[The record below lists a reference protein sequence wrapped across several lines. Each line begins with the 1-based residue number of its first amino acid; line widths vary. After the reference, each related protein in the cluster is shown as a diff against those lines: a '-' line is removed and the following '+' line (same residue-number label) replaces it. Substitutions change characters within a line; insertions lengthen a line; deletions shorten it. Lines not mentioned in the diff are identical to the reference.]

1 MIRRLFFAK
10 SKANEMLTSKLFCDK
25 SFYSAF
31 VSDLK
36 HTRSEVLIES
46 PFIANNRTDS
56 MLPTF
61 RKLVKKG
68 VKVRIN
74 TRNPRHH
81 DKELQIQAWQS
92 IKKLRSV
99 GVKVKFYDDMRH
111 RKLAVLDREVLW
123 EGSLNIM
130 SQSYSKE
137 IMRRTRSKELAVQMI
152 RFTAINT
159 WGW

>member
-10 SKANEMLTSKLFCDK
+10 SKAKDILSSKLFCDK
-25 SFYSAF
+25 SFYCAF
-31 VSDLK
+31 ISDLK
-36 HTRSEVLIES
+36 HVEREVLIES
-46 PFIANNRTDS
+46 PFIANNRTNS
-56 MLPTF
+56 MLPIF

-81 DKELQIQAWQS
+81 DTELRIQAWQS
-92 IKKLRSV
+92 IKDLRNV

-111 RKLAVLDREVLW
+111 EKLAVLDREILW

-137 IMRRTRSKELAVQMI
+137 IMRRTRSKDLAVQMI